1 MNAAGEREHT
11 LLVEDD
17 PSMQQRLKALLQ
29 AGTDRVASVQVAGSL
44 AQARDWLA
52 RQPPLHT
59 VVLDLGLPD
68 GSGLELLAWLQQHR
82 PEVDCVVVSSWSD
95 ESVVLDALRG
105 GAVGYLLK
113 ERDDDELRAAL
124 ASIARGGAPIDPFVA
139 RGLLAL
145 LPAPPPVVTAV
156 EPAEPVPI
164 TPRETEILKWVAQG
178 HSNREIA
185 QELGL
190 SPLTIESYTK
200 SIYRKLAVGSRT
212 AAVFAARQHGWL
224 Q

>member
-1 MNAAGEREHT
+1 MEAVAALGAT

-17 PSMQQRLKALLQ
+17 PATRQRLLKVLEGLA
-29 AGTDRVASVQVAGSL
+29 APVHVAGSL
-44 AQARDWLA
+44 AQAHRWLA
-52 RQPPLHT
+52 EDAALRT
-59 VVLDLGLPD
+59 AVLDVGLPD

-82 PEVDCVVVSSWSD
+82 PQVDCVVVSSWSD
-95 ESVVLDALRG
+95 ESIVLDALRA

-113 ERDDDELRAAL
+113 ERDDDELRAAR

-145 LPAPPPVVTAV
+145 LPGPAAVVAAAGPAAPMT
-156 EPAEPVPI
+156 I
-164 TPRETEILKWVAQG
+164 TPREIEILKWIAQG

-185 QELGL
+185 AQLGL
-190 SPLTIESYTK
+190 LPLTIESYTK

-212 AAVFAARQHGWL
+212 AAVFAARQNGWL